1 MKRRSIAWALV
12 GVLGLVVL
20 ASCGSTKMA
29 GAWKD
34 PTFSGGPFKKV
45 MVVAI
50 AKHEGKRRI
59 FETEFATALQA
70 HGVEAFASGSHFSGT
85 DQLSE
90 DAVAAKLTEL
100 GCDGVLVT
108 RLIDE
113 KTETTYYSGSSY
125 AVPRA
130 YYGGYYPYYSSSYM
144 MMSSPGYTVENT
156 TVSLETNLYEV
167 DGSKL
172 IWSGLSDTSLSGD
185 LLGDIGDVIK
195 VLVDKMAKEK
205 LVE

>member
-1 MKRRSIAWALV
+1 MKRKPIACALV
-12 GVLGLVVL
+12 GVLGLVML
-20 ASCGSTKMA
+20 ASCGSTKLA
-29 GAWKD
+29 GAWKE
-34 PTFSGGPFKKV
+34 PTFTGGPFKKV

-50 AKHEGKRRI
+50 AQQEGRRRI
-59 FETEFATALQA
+59 FETEFATALKA
-70 HGVEAFASGSHFSGT
+70 HGVEAFASGSHFSGS

-100 GCDGVLVT
+100 ECDGVLVT
-108 RLIDE
+108 RLIDQ
-113 KTETTYYSGSSY
+113 KTETAYYSGSSY
-125 AVPRA
+125 AVPHS

-167 DGSKL
+167 NGGKL
-172 IWSGLSDTSLSGD
+172 IWSGLTDTLLSGD
-185 LLGDIGDVIK
+185 LLSDIGDVIK
-195 VLVDKMAKEK
+195 VLVDGMAKEK